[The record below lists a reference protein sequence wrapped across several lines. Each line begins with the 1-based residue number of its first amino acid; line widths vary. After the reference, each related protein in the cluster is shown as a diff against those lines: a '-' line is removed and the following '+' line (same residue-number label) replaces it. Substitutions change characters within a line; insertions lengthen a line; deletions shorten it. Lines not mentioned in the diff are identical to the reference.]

1 MAHFKG
7 GRGKKVTYETQ
18 MYRIPSP
25 MRPVVEKAGL
35 QFRLLWD
42 GLTDPTGEKLISRIE
57 RAIADPEQLGENYN
71 LNQISGNHLVSVPD
85 IKLTGRS
92 EELGQ
97 SNGHSQ
103 ISSKASSTHL
113 PDIEYQRLEE
123 ELVSALR
130 EVTSWKAEAATL
142 KDENNQ
148 LRSQLQEAGG
158 LVIELRTEIEQM
170 KAAQQNVHTNGLMC
184 TPPVEPSVSPLL
196 DFEAIAAKPDIPTE
210 LEPLLEPMDIL
221 SDDDTNPMPDL
232 EEVEEGHASAP
243 PSTMPKSTTTSTTEA
258 IPIIVSQPDVPDT
271 EQPQPKGDDGVQ
283 APSLRDRIM
292 EVLEKHQTEVGTDKI
307 RELLALPSDRKSKQ
321 SVTDALGDMVD
332 AALIFRRPDPAR
344 KNRTLYRVL
353 SKAEKAVLVKKLPLL
368 EQLS

>member
-7 GRGKKVTYETQ
+7 GRGKKVGYETQ

-25 MRPVVEKAGL
+25 MRPIVEKAGL

-130 EVTSWKAEAATL
+130 EVTSWKAAAATL
-142 KDENNQ
+142 KDENKQ
-148 LRSQLQEAGG
+148 LRSQLQEAGA
-158 LVIELRTEIEQM
+158 LAVEPRAEIEQL
-170 KAAQQNVHTNGLMC
+170 KAPQQNVHTNGLMC
-184 TPPVEPSVSPLL
+184 TPPAEPSTLSPLDL
-196 DFEAIAAKPDIPTE
+196 EVIAASPDYPAEDEE
-210 LEPLLEPMDIL
+210 LFEEMKVL
-221 SDDDTNPMPDL
+221 SDDEISLHEET
-232 EEVEEGHASAP
+232 EEVEEGP
-243 PSTMPKSTTTSTTEA
+243 TGPLPSTMPKSTTTSTTEA